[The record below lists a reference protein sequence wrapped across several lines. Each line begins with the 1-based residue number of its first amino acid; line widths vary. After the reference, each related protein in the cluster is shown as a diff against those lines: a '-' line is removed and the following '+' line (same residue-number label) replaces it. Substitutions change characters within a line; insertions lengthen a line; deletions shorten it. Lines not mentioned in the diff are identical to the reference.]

1 MTAEV
6 SLRGNV
12 AWTLA
17 GNIVYAACQWGI
29 FLALARL
36 GNPTMVGQFALG
48 FAIANPVFLFSQLQL
63 RALQA
68 TDASHAEFSPATY
81 VALRL
86 STTALGMAGIVG
98 LAACAGYRRETAWVI
113 ALAGVAKACES
124 MSDVFYGRLQQH
136 ERMAEIARSMML
148 RGTLSLAAVAIA
160 LWVSRSAIWGAAALA
175 GAWMMVLALH
185 DAPAARALG
194 RRGGFAWDWPAMRRL
209 ARQAFPL
216 GIVTTLAALDTN
228 IPRYMIAHRLGE
240 RALGI
245 FAAVASLQAAGMIL
259 VNALGQ
265 SAATRLARYHF
276 TGDRGSFWGLMAKL
290 LALALAPGVALV
302 AVALAAGDVVPPLL
316 FGSAY
321 AHERTLFVWLS
332 IATAFWL
339 VTSMLGFAATAR
351 RRIAFQPWVLAVVA
365 AVSLAVC
372 SFAVPRFGV
381 VGGAMAS
388 TVSAAAALVLY
399 AAGVFAHT
407 EGFQALHA

>member
-1 MTAEV
+1 LPAVTDAPEI
-6 SLRGNV
+6 SLGGNV
-12 AWTLA
+12 AWTLG
-17 GNIVYAACQWGI
+17 GNIVYAGCQWGI

-68 TDASHAEFSPATY
+68 TDASHAEFYPSNY
-81 VALRL
+81 VTLRL
-86 STTALGMAGIVG
+86 STTALALAGMAALVAFSGFE
-98 LAACAGYRRETAWVI
+98 RETAWVI
-113 ALAGVAKACES
+113 ALAGAAKASES

-136 ERMAEIARSMML
+136 ERMAQIARSMML
-148 RGTLSLAAVAIA
+148 RGVLSLSALALAVW
-160 LWVSRSAIWGAAALA
+160 LSRSAVVGAAALA
-175 GAWMMVLALH
+175 GAWIMVLILH

-194 RRGGFAWDWPAMRRL
+194 RSRGGFVWDWPAMRRL

-240 RALGI
+240 SALGI
-245 FAAVASLQAAGMIL
+245 FAAIASLQAAGMIL

-265 SAATRLARYHF
+265 SAAPRLARYHF
-276 TGDRGSFWGLMAKL
+276 TGDGRSFWRLMTKL
-290 LALALAPGVALV
+290 LALALAPGAALV

-316 FGSAY
+316 FGAAY

-339 VTSMLGFAATAR
+339 VTSMLGFAATAS
-351 RRIAFQPWVLAVVA
+351 RRIAFQPWALAVVA

-372 SFAVPRFGV
+372 SIAVPRYGV

-388 TVSAAAALVLY
+388 TVSAAAALGLY
-399 AAGVFAHT
+399 AAGI
-407 EGFQALHA
+407 